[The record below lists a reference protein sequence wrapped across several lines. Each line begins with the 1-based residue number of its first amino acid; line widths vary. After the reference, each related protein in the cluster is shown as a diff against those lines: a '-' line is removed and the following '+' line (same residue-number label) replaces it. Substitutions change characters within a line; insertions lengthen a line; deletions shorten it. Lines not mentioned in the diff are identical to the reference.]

1 MSVPVEPPKLLVEVV
16 SDDAVRR
23 ARLEE
28 ILRDEGLSPQQQP
41 VQAYDG
47 REQPQ
52 LIVAVGR
59 LFDAPGRSLV
69 GSLRS
74 EAPPATRVVVCTDHV
89 GRRELR
95 RAIDEG
101 LDGLVWESDI
111 GLSLAPTVRAVL
123 AGQLVIPREL
133 RRRLETPNLSTRE
146 KQVLSLVIMGLSN
159 GEIAGRLF
167 IAQTTVKTH
176 LGSAFRKLG
185 VSSRAE
191 AAHLITDP
199 EEGLGTGILRITD
212 IGTLDADRAA
222 QSLAGD
228 SAGAPPGDEATGK
241 MADQPYD
248 TPDVGSRES

>member
-1 MSVPVEPPKLLVEVV
+1 MSAPVEPPELLVEVIC
-16 SDDAVRR
+16 DDEARR
-23 ARLEE
+23 AQLEE
-28 ILRDEGLSPQQQP
+28 VLRDDDLHPRQP
-41 VQAYDG
+41 GQADEL
-47 REQPQ
+47 REHRR
-52 LIVAVGR
+52 LIVAAGK
-59 LFDAPGRSLV
+59 LFDSAGRSLV
-69 GSLRS
+69 GSLR
-74 EAPPATRVVVCTDHV
+74 TRALADTMVVVCSDHV

-176 LGSAFRKLG
+176 LGSVFRKLG
-185 VSSRAE
+185 VNSRAE
-191 AAHLITDP
+191 AAHLIADP

-212 IGTLDADRAA
+212 IGSLDADRAA
-222 QSLAGD
+222 LSPAGD
-228 SAGAPPGDEATGK
+228 SAGTPPGEEASGE
-241 MADQPYD
+241 MAAQPTD
-248 TPDVGSRES
+248 APEIRGSEA

>member
-1 MSVPVEPPKLLVEVV
+1 M
-16 SDDAVRR
+16 
-23 ARLEE
+23 
-28 ILRDEGLSPQQQP
+28 
-41 VQAYDG
+41 
-47 REQPQ
+47 
-52 LIVAVGR
+52 
-59 LFDAPGRSLV
+59 
-69 GSLRS
+69 GSLRTQ
-74 EAPPATRVVVCTDHV
+74 ALADTRVVVCTDHA

-159 GEIAGRLF
+159 GEIAARLF

-176 LGSAFRKLG
+176 LGSVFRKLG

-191 AAHLITDP
+191 AAHLIADP

-212 IGTLDADRAA
+212 IGSLDADRAA
-222 QSLAGD
+222 RSPAGD
-228 SAGAPPGDEATGK
+228 SAGAPPGEETSGEMAAQPTDAPEIRGSEA
-241 MADQPYD
+241 QPS
-248 TPDVGSRES
+248 PPGQRRRPPAQEVGSW